1 MIKHSNIIYLNY
13 ISEIGGVETFVYEMV
28 KKYKD
33 LDIAV
38 VYKQGNN
45 KQIERLK
52 KYCRC
57 YKHTNEEIECDVAI
71 INYDISIID
80 FINENAKIYQV
91 VHGDYEN
98 KSYTMKPPTH
108 ERIYKYITITN
119 YLFDSF
125 KKITKKENVIM
136 SYNPL
141 TLEENKKLVLFS
153 ATRLSPIKGK
163 SRMIRL
169 ANELDRQGIDYIWYI
184 FTNDEKAIPNENV
197 IYMKPRLDVSYW
209 LKQADYLV
217 QLSDTEACSYSINE
231 ALYRN
236 IPVIVTPLPYLKEI
250 GVENRK
256 NAYILEF
263 DCSNIEDVVKN
274 IKNIPK
280 FEFKK
285 LEDKYKYLLKE
296 SKSHYEEDKK
306 MKVKVKCVLKGGYD
320 DIKLK
325 RHIDENEE
333 YIVDFERANYLKDNN
348 AVEIL
353 EEIKEEKDKYKPKK
367 DEFKK
372 AEKPV
377 KKIAKK

>member
-1 MIKHSNIIYLNY
+1 MIKHSNILYMSY

-28 KKYKD
+28 KKYKN

-38 VYKQGNN
+38 VYKQANN
-45 KQIERLK
+45 KQLERLK

-57 YKHTNEEIECDVAI
+57 YKHTNQKIECDVAI
-71 INYDISIID
+71 INYDITIID
-80 FINENAKIYQV
+80 FISENAKIYQV

-98 KSYTMKPPTH
+98 KAYTMTPPTH

-141 TLEENKKLVLFS
+141 TLEDNKKLVLFS

-197 IYMKPRLDVSYW
+197 IYMKPRLDISYW

-274 IKNIPK
+274 IQNIPK

-285 LEDKYKYLLKE
+285 LEDKYKDILKE
-296 SKSHYEEDKK
+296 SKSHYEEDRK
-306 MKVKVKCVLKGGYD
+306 MKVKVKCILKGGYD

-325 RHIDENEE
+325 KHIEENEE

-348 AVEIL
+348 AVAIL
-353 EEIKEEKDKYKPKK
+353 EEIKEEKKDKLKK
-367 DEFKK
+367 EETKK
-372 AEKPV
+372 ETN
-377 KKIAKK
+377 KKVTKK

>member
-1 MIKHSNIIYLNY
+1 MIKHSNIVYMSY

-28 KKYKD
+28 KKYKN

-38 VYKQGNN
+38 VYKQANN
-45 KQIERLK
+45 KQLERLN

-57 YKHTNEEIECDVAI
+57 YKHTNQIIECDVAI
-71 INYDISIID
+71 INYDVSIVD
-80 FINENAKIYQV
+80 FISENAKIYQV

-98 KSYTMKPPTH
+98 KAYTMKPPTH

-119 YLFDSF
+119 YLFESF
-125 KKITKKENVIM
+125 KGITRKDNVMM

-169 ANELDRQGIDYIWYI
+169 ANELDKQGIDYIWYI
-184 FTNDEKAIPNENV
+184 FTNDDKAIPNENV

-250 GVENRK
+250 GVENGK
-256 NAYILEF
+256 NAYILKF

-285 LEDKYKYLLKE
+285 LEDKYKDILKE

-306 MKVKVKCVLKGGYD
+306 MKVKVKCILKGGYD

-325 RHIDENEE
+325 KHVEENEE

-353 EEIKEEKDKYKPKK
+353 EEIKEEDKYKSKK
-367 DEFKK
+367 EEFKK
-372 AEKPV
+372 AEKLV
-377 KKIAKK
+377 KKVAKK

>member
-1 MIKHSNIIYLNY
+1 MIKNKNILYVKDIT
-13 ISEIGGVETFVYEMV
+13 EIGGVETFLYEMV
-28 KKYKD
+28 KKYNN
-33 LDIAV
+33 LDIGI
-38 VYKQGNN
+38 VYKTADKNQLN
-45 KQIERLK
+45 RLR
-52 KYCRC
+52 KYCRT
-57 YKHTNEEIECDVAI
+57 YKHNGEKIECDVAI
-71 INYDISIID
+71 INYDTSIID
-80 FINENAKIYQV
+80 YINQDAKIYQV
-91 VHGDYEN
+91 IHGDYEN
-98 KSYTMKPPTH
+98 KAYTIEPPTH

-125 KKITKKENVIM
+125 KKITGRENVIM

-141 TLEENKKLVLFS
+141 TLEDNKKLVLFS

-169 ANELDRQGIDYIWYI
+169 ANELDKQRIDYIWYI

-250 GVENRK
+250 GVENGK

-274 IKNIPK
+274 IQNIPK

-285 LEDKYKYLLKE
+285 LEDKYKDLLKE

-353 EEIKEEKDKYKPKK
+353 EEIKEEKKDK
-367 DEFKK
+367 FKK
-372 AEKPV
+372 EES
-377 KKIAKK
+377 KKLNNKKVAKK

>member
-45 KQIERLK
+45 KQLERLK

-80 FINENAKIYQV
+80 FIKENAKIYQV

-125 KKITKKENVIM
+125 KKITGRENVIM

-141 TLEENKKLVLFS
+141 TLEDNKKLVLFS

-169 ANELDRQGIDYIWYI
+169 ANELDKQRIDYIWYI

-285 LEDKYKYLLKE
+285 LEDKYKDLLKE

-306 MKVKVKCVLKGGYD
+306 MKVKVKCILKGGYD

-353 EEIKEEKDKYKPKK
+353 EEIKEEKKDKFKKEEPKK
-367 DEFKK
+367 KPIKK
-372 AEKPV
+372 
-377 KKIAKK
+377 

>member
-1 MIKHSNIIYLNY
+1 MIKHSNIVYMSY

-28 KKYKD
+28 KKYKN

-38 VYKQGNN
+38 IYKQANN
-45 KQIERLK
+45 KQLERLK

-57 YKHTNEEIECDVAI
+57 YKHTNQKIECDVAI
-71 INYDISIID
+71 INYDITVID
-80 FINENAKIYQV
+80 FISENAKIYQV

-98 KSYTMKPPTH
+98 KAYTMKPPTH

-119 YLFDSF
+119 YLYDSF
-125 KKITKKENVIM
+125 KKIAKKENVIM

-141 TLEENKKLVLFS
+141 TLEENKKLVLIS
-153 ATRLSPIKGK
+153 ATRVSPIKGK

-169 ANELDRQGIDYIWYI
+169 ANELDKQGIEYIWYV
-184 FTNDEKAIPNENV
+184 FTNDDKEIPNENV
-197 IYMKPRLDVSYW
+197 IYMKPRLDISYW

-274 IKNIPK
+274 IQSIPK

-285 LEDKYKYLLKE
+285 LEDKYKDILKE
-296 SKSHYEEDKK
+296 SKSHYEEDRK
-306 MKVKVKCVLKGGYD
+306 MKVKVKCILKGGYD

-325 RHIDENEE
+325 KHIEENEE

-348 AVEIL
+348 AIEIL
-353 EEIKEEKDKYKPKK
+353 EEIKEEKKDKLKKEEPKK
-367 DEFKK
+367 PTNRK
-372 AEKPV
+372 V
-377 KKIAKK
+377 AKK

>member
-13 ISEIGGVETFVYEMV
+13 INEIGGVETFVYEMV

-45 KQIERLK
+45 KQLERLK

-98 KSYTMKPPTH
+98 KAYTMTPPTH

-141 TLEENKKLVLFS
+141 TLENNKKLVLFS

-163 SRMIRL
+163 LRMIRL
-169 ANELDRQGIDYIWYI
+169 ANELDKQGIDYIWYI
-184 FTNDEKAIPNENV
+184 FTNDDKEISNENV
-197 IYMKPRLDVSYW
+197 VYMKPRLDISYW

-250 GVENRK
+250 GVENGK

-274 IKNIPK
+274 IQNIPK

-285 LEDKYKYLLKE
+285 LEDKYKDLLKE

-353 EEIKEEKDKYKPKK
+353 EEIKEEKKDK
-367 DEFKK
+367 FKK
-372 AEKPV
+372 EES
-377 KKIAKK
+377 KKLNNKKVAKK

>member
-1 MIKHSNIIYLNY
+1 MIKHSNIVYMGY

-28 KKYKD
+28 KKYKY

-45 KQIERLK
+45 KQLERLK

-57 YKHTNEEIECDVAI
+57 YKHTNEKIECDVAI

-80 FINENAKIYQV
+80 FINKKAKIYQV

-98 KSYTMKPPTH
+98 KSYTIEPPTH

-141 TLEENKKLVLFS
+141 TLEDNKKLVLFS

-169 ANELDRQGIDYIWYI
+169 ANELDRQGIEYIWYI
-184 FTNDEKAIPNENV
+184 FTNDDKEILNENV
-197 IYMKPRLDVSYW
+197 VYMKPRLDISYW

-250 GVENRK
+250 GVENGE

-274 IKNIPK
+274 IQNIPK

-285 LEDKYKYLLKE
+285 LEDKYKDLLKE

-306 MKVKVKCVLKGGYD
+306 MKVKVKCILKGGYD

-325 RHIDENEE
+325 KHIEENEE

-348 AVEIL
+348 AVAIL
-353 EEIKEEKDKYKPKK
+353 EEIKEEKKDKLKK
-367 DEFKK
+367 EETKK
-372 AEKPV
+372 ETN
-377 KKIAKK
+377 KKVTKK